1 MQIYLPIADLSFNV
15 FYLAALGAS
24 VGFLSRLFGV
34 GGGFLLTPLL
44 VFSGIPAPVA
54 VGSVSAQIVAASTP
68 GALANWRRGG
78 IDLHLALYL
87 FLSGVI
93 GAIAGVS
100 TFDALRSAGQ
110 LDLVIAASYV
120 VLLGTLGI
128 LMLREAVHAAL
139 NHRHDTD
146 IHAKLAR
153 HHNRIQGLPLR
164 LRFKRS
170 KLYISVLPVLVIGL
184 SVGFVAAMLGTGG
197 GFLLVPALVYILRVP
212 GSVVIGT
219 ALLQVLATLA
229 VSTVLHAATSWNVDI
244 VLAFCLMIGGIFG
257 GQFGAAAGRHLKGQ
271 YLRALLAL
279 LVLAVAI
286 RFAAGLIVSPHE
298 AFTISALPTPRG

>member
-15 FYLAALGAS
+15 FYLAALGAA

-68 GALANWRRGG
+68 ATLSHWRRDG
-78 IDLHLALYL
+78 IDVHLALYL
-87 FLSGVI
+87 VLSGVI
-93 GAIAGVS
+93 GAIAGVA
-100 TFDALRSAGQ
+100 TFDILRSLGQ
-110 LDLVIAASYV
+110 LDLVIAGSYV
-120 VLLGTLGI
+120 VLLGTLGV
-128 LMLREAVHAAL
+128 LMLREAVRAAL

-153 HHNRIQGLPLR
+153 HHTRIQGLPFR

-170 KLYISVLPVLVIGL
+170 KLYISVLPVLMIGL

-219 ALLQVLATLA
+219 ALLQVLAVMAT
-229 VSTVLHAATSWNVDI
+229 STVLHAATSWSVDV

-257 GQFGAAAGRHLKGQ
+257 AQFGAAAGRHFKGGQ
-271 YLRALLAL
+271 LRALLAL
-279 LVLAVAI
+279 LVLAVAL
-286 RFAAGLIVSPHE
+286 RFAAGLIVSPGE
-298 AFTISALPTPRG
+298 AFSMSALPRPGG